1 MEQRKQKSGLKLF
14 VEAIGRTFEAVVF
27 SQINE

>member
-1 MEQRKQKSGLKLF
+1 MEQKKQKSGLKLF
-14 VEAIGRTFEAVVF
+14 VEAVGNLYHAVVF